1 MKVFWGGI
9 RPFAKQHNF
18 TTTTRVVQGTAFSC
32 KKGPL
37 YLNLT
42 EITKFKYEKNSEK
55 DSGCSNTMYNEAIA
69 QLAVILLI
77 YC

>member
-1 MKVFWGGI
+1 MALGHLYDSIILLLRVESF
-9 RPFAKQHNF
+9 RVLLSRAK
-18 TTTTRVVQGTAFSC
+18 
-32 KKGPL
+32 
-37 YLNLT
+37 NLT

-69 QLAVILLI
+69 QMANILLI